1 MRILTYDMGYMTN
14 SETIIRYQG
23 VSENGGETPS
33 WQWCI
38 SIGKCMIHHYG
49 HIGLLDYW
57 MFCFFFIPIGLLDL
71 GNEHPAICLP
81 PAVNSN
87 P

>member
-1 MRILTYDMGYMTN
+1 MRILTYDMGYMTD
-14 SETIIRYQG
+14 SEPIIRYQG

-49 HIGLLDYW
+49 HIGLLDVL
-57 MFCFFFIPIGLLDL
+57 FFFHTYWTIGL
-71 GNEHPAICLP
+71 GE
-81 PAVNSN
+81 
-87 P
+87 